1 MLVIEPPRRSDAD
14 TDGQGGLMAKKS
26 DVIIIGGGP
35 VGLTCGALLAK
46 WGLKP
51 LLIEKNEY
59 TGGKAVTPT
68 NKDGFSYELGPKLQV
83 LAQGQLRRSQMGI
96 SHSRGS

>member
-1 MLVIEPPRRSDAD
+1 
-14 TDGQGGLMAKKS
+14 MAKKC

-35 VGLTCGALLAK
+35 GGLTCDALLAK

-59 TGGKAVTPT
+59 TGGKAVSPT
-68 NKDGFSYELGPKLQV
+68 NKDGFSYELRPKLQV
-83 LAQGQLRRSQMGI
+83 PAQGQLRRSQMGI
-96 SHSRGS
+96 SRSRGS